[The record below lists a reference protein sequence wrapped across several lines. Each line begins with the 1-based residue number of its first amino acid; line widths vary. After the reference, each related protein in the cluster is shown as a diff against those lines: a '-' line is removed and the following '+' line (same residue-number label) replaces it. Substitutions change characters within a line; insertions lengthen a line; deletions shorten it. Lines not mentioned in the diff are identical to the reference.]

1 MTAQHPCRQGEGRGR
16 ASPKGAT
23 GVRHKE
29 GSRECCPK
37 PRGLELVAEP
47 LGHSS
52 PASSWCP
59 WTVQR
64 PDPWGRLTR
73 EPSAWG
79 CPESPQTK
87 QEPRR
92 GPPIRPRRCL
102 PACRVTP
109 LLGPRVGRPGP
120 PGPPDTGSRR
130 SLPLSGRRATAEP
143 GPPPFSP
150 LDGAGSQG
158 YLLPS
163 PHKENHAFSK
173 SGWFSLANCTLTL
186 TDGPLYH

>member
-79 CPESPQTK
+79 RPESPQTK

-92 GPPIRPRRCL
+92 GPPHPPQAVPPCLQGDPTPGAAGGKAWASWTPRHRPTALTAPQRPAGHRRARAPTL
-102 PACRVTP
+102 
-109 LLGPRVGRPGP
+109 
-120 PGPPDTGSRR
+120 
-130 SLPLSGRRATAEP
+130 LPLGWGWLAGVFAS
-143 GPPPFSP
+143 FSP
-150 LDGAGSQG
+150 QRKPRIFQERLV
-158 YLLPS
+158 
-163 PHKENHAFSK
+163 FS
-173 SGWFSLANCTLTL
+173 C
-186 TDGPLYH
+186 